1 MIKKT
6 IVLPSGVSAD
16 FHVIRH
22 FVFSDDGGCV
32 AEIASFASLD
42 DACRQSGVLWISCV
56 RCDGISPDTDTL
68 AQIYGVMAQD
78 ERFAGFDA
86 LSPDAAN
93 GLANPRTPLP
103 AKPAAPSPWHVWDK
117 DQWAWVETPEAVTN
131 ARAAARE
138 RINVAR
144 NAAERE
150 PFAAFGK
157 TFDADDKAIQRIL
170 GAAQAAVVAKQ
181 LGQPLSIEWTCADN
195 TTLAMDADMLVEI
208 PVILAQA
215 ADTLH
220 QRARSLK
227 AQIDAA
233 TSLAEIEAV
242 TW

>member
-1 MIKKT
+1 MAIELVRPSIGGEVATYHRIGEIRVDANGVTGVAILESYRDFSHRAQCGKP
-6 IVLPSGVSAD
+6 IEVREYRFAHQGEPSSMMAYAYARISSLPEWSGAT
-16 FHVIRH
+16 
-22 FVFSDDGGCV
+22 SDDAGPTV
-32 AEIASFASLD
+32 A
-42 DACRQSGVLWISCV
+42 
-56 RCDGISPDTDTL
+56 
-68 AQIYGVMAQD
+68 
-78 ERFAGFDA
+78 A
-86 LSPDAAN
+86 LPI
-93 GLANPRTPLP
+93 P
-103 AKPAAPSPWHVWDK
+103 AAAPSPWHVWDK
-117 DQWAWVETPEAVTN
+117 DQWAWVETPEAVTD